1 MKGIIMKR
9 VVISI
14 AIVLTLGLGAKAQS
28 SDGFFSNT
36 YSEYSEKR
44 ELYGEM
50 SAVAPALPRFD
61 WVTEDGEIADQTAV
75 PVGSGMLLLV
85 GMGAAYA
92 MRKRRK

>member
-1 MKGIIMKR
+1 MKR
-9 VVISI
+9 VVITI

-28 SDGFFSNT
+28 SDGFFSTT

-44 ELYGEM
+44 DLYGEI

-61 WVTEDGEIADQTAV
+61 VLTGDGEIDDQTAV
-75 PVGSGMLLLV
+75 PVGSGLLLLV